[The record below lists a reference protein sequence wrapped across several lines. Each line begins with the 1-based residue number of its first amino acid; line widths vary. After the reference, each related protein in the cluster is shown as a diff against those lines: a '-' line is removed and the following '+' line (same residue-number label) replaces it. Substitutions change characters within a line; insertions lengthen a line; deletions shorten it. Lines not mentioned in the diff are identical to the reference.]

1 MKKTTKAS
9 AAAVQRRNG
18 AANAKEKN
26 IVNEERIET
35 LSTAQD
41 AEKEV
46 EEMSNKILRK
56 RRPIQSLK
64 ILFLHG

>member
-1 MKKTTKAS
+1 MKKTIKAS
-9 AAAVQRRNG
+9 AAAVAVQRRNG
-18 AANAKEKN
+18 ADKEKN
-26 IVNEERIET
+26 IVTEERIET